1 MSDYAPM
8 GRRAALKVVFIS
20 LLIAGYA
27 ALGVYLHLVLHVDIV
42 YTHAAYIPI
51 VLACMWW
58 GRRGLVVA
66 GLVACLPVSF
76 HILGFAG
83 APLWSDATRILF
95 FLTVAVA
102 VAELREKVKAGQ
114 KALEMSEEKHRLIVE
129 KSLAGILVYR
139 GERILFA
146 NSRIGDMLSRPP
158 EEIVAMSV
166 WDFIAEEDLSRVRQL
181 VMRREAEGF
190 SDLHYECRLV
200 RADGTQIWVDM
211 ASSVADFEGEPAVL
225 VNAYDITDRKEVEAN
240 RRELADLTRKQEE
253 QLVHSTRLAELGE
266 MSAAVAHDLNQPL
279 TGIRNFANNALYMLE
294 EDVGSP
300 EELKDNLRRVTQQ
313 VQRAAKIINQMRNM
327 TRKAERQ
334 FVPLT
339 VNGIVR
345 ESVEFLTP
353 QLRLTGVEVKFDLAS
368 DLPRIVGD
376 RIRLEQVFLNLLTN
390 ARQAMEETEERRLTV
405 RTHVDA
411 REGHFVVVEVE
422 DTGTGFSAE
431 EAGRLFEAFYSTK
444 RRGHGTGLG
453 LTISQRIIKDHGGTI
468 EAEGGPGTGA
478 RFIVRLPL
486 AKGADSDS
494 EEASTRHA

>member
-1 MSDYAPM
+1 
-8 GRRAALKVVFIS
+8 
-20 LLIAGYA
+20 
-27 ALGVYLHLVLHVDIV
+27 
-42 YTHAAYIPI
+42 
-51 VLACMWW
+51 
-58 GRRGLVVA
+58 
-66 GLVACLPVSF
+66 
-76 HILGFAG
+76 
-83 APLWSDATRILF
+83 
-95 FLTVAVA
+95 
-102 VAELREKVKAGQ
+102 
-114 KALEMSEEKHRLIVE
+114 
-129 KSLAGILVYR
+129 
-139 GERILFA
+139 
-146 NSRIGDMLSRPP
+146 
-158 EEIVAMSV
+158 
-166 WDFIAEEDLSRVRQL
+166 
-181 VMRREAEGF
+181 
-190 SDLHYECRLV
+190 
-200 RADGTQIWVDM
+200 
-211 ASSVADFEGEPAVL
+211 
-225 VNAYDITDRKEVEAN
+225 
-240 RRELADLTRKQEE
+240 
-253 QLVHSTRLAELGE
+253 
-266 MSAAVAHDLNQPL
+266 VAHDLNQPL
-279 TGIRNFANNALYMLE
+279 TGVRNFANNALYMLE

-300 EELKDNLRRVTQQ
+300 EELKDNLRWITQQ

-353 QLRLTGVEVKFDLAS
+353 QLRLTGVEVRFDLAS

-411 REGHFVVVEVE
+411 REDHFVVVEVE

-478 RFIVRLPL
+478 RFIIRLPL
-486 AKGADSDS
+486 AKGADS